1 MRFIY
6 KGGYPMTEKEFR
18 IESDS
23 IGEVQVPADAYYG
36 VNAIRAASNFKI
48 TGRTI
53 HEELIKGLAE
63 VKIAC
68 AVSNFEAGI
77 MTEEV
82 KDAIVKASE
91 EILEGKL
98 HDQFIVDPIQGGAGT
113 SANMAA
119 NEIIANRANELLGGE
134 LGVYDRVHPN
144 DHVNMG
150 QSTNDS
156 FPTAGKIAAIRL
168 GQRTVEELKKLYGA
182 LLEKSKEFD
191 GIIKMGRTHLQD
203 AVPIRLGQEFHAYSS
218 VIKRDIERLEYALE
232 GIKVVNMGASAVG
245 TGINVD
251 TEYLKVIVPNLNKV
265 NNLGLVQTEDL
276 VDGTNNL
283 DGFVFVSSALK
294 TAAVNLSKMSNDMR
308 LMASGPRCGF
318 GELNLPPKQ
327 AGSSIMPG
335 KVNPVIAEVMS
346 QVAFNIIG
354 NDTAVTMAAEA
365 GQLELNVFEPVLLYN
380 LYESLE
386 TLGNGVA
393 TFREN
398 LVKDVTANIE
408 RCKALVD
415 GSVGTITA
423 IVPHVGYK
431 NAAKVAKIAIETG
444 QPVRELTIKEGFLT
458 EEELDEIL
466 DPFAMTEPGIAAKHL
481 LDEKK

>member
-1 MRFIY
+1 MDNL
-6 KGGYPMTEKEFR
+6 KFR

-23 IGEVQVPADAYYG
+23 IGEKEIPFDAYYG
-36 VNAIRAASNFKI
+36 INAIRGAENFTI
-48 TGRTI
+48 TGRKI
-53 HEELIKGLAE
+53 HKELIIGLAQ
-63 VKIAC
+63 VKKAC

-82 KDAIVKASE
+82 KDAIAKASE
-91 EILEGKL
+91 EIIDGKL
-98 HDQFIVDPIQGGAGT
+98 HEHFICDPIQGGAGT
-113 SANMAA
+113 TANMNA
-119 NEIIANRANELLGGE
+119 NEVIANRANEILGGE
-134 LGVYDRVHPN
+134 LGAYDKVNPN

-150 QSTNDS
+150 QSTNDA
-156 FPTAGKIAAIRL
+156 FPTAGKIAALQL
-168 GQRTVEELKKLYGA
+168 GSKTLEELRKLYDA

-191 GIIKMGRTHLQD
+191 HVIKMGRTHLQD

-218 VIKRDIERLEYALE
+218 AIKRDIARIEYALD
-232 GIKVVNMGASAVG
+232 GIRVVNMGASAVG

-265 NNLGLVQTEDL
+265 VDLGLTQADDL

-283 DGFVFVSSALK
+283 DVFVAVSAALK
-294 TAAVNLSKMSNDMR
+294 TAAVNLSKMANDLR

-318 GELNLPPKQ
+318 AEINLPEKQ

-335 KVNPVIAEVMS
+335 KINPVIAEVMS
-346 QVAFNIIG
+346 QVAFNVIG
-354 NDTAVTMAAEA
+354 NDITVTMAAEA
-365 GQLELNVFEPVLLYN
+365 GQLQLNVFEPVLLYN

-386 TLGNGVA
+386 TLANGVS

-398 LVKDVTANIE
+398 LIVGVTANEE
-408 RCKALVD
+408 RGKALVD

-431 NAAKVAKIAIETG
+431 NAAKIAKKAIKTG
-444 QPVRELTIKEGFLT
+444 APVRELAIEEGLLT
-458 EEELDEIL
+458 EAELDEIL
-466 DPFAMTEPGIAAKHL
+466 DPFALTEPGIAAKHL
-481 LDEKK
+481 LDK

>member
-1 MRFIY
+1 MNNQEY
-6 KGGYPMTEKEFR
+6 R

-23 IGEVQVPADAYYG
+23 IGQVKVPKDAYYG
-36 VNAIRAASNFKI
+36 VNSVRAAENFNI
-48 TGRTI
+48 TGREI
-53 HEELIKGLAE
+53 HKELIIGLAE
-63 VKIAC
+63 VKKAC
-68 AVSNFEAGI
+68 AISNFEAGI

-82 KDAIVKASE
+82 KDGIVKASD
-91 EILEGKL
+91 EIIAGKL

-113 SANMAA
+113 SGNMNA
-119 NEIIANRANELLGGE
+119 NEVIANRANEILGGK
-134 LGVYDRVHPN
+134 LGEYDKVNPN

-156 FPTAGKIAAIRL
+156 FPTAGKIAALKL
-168 GQRTVEELKKLYGA
+168 GSKTLEELKKLYKA
-182 LLEKSKEFD
+182 LIEKSKEFD
-191 GIIKMGRTHLQD
+191 SVIKMGRTHLQD

-218 VIKRDIERLEYALE
+218 AIKRDIDRIEKALD
-232 GIKVVNMGASAVG
+232 GIKLVNMGASAVG

-251 TEYLKVIVPNLNKV
+251 REYLKIIVSNLNKV
-265 NNLGLVQTEDL
+265 NNLELLQTEDL

-283 DGFVFVSSALK
+283 DVFVALSSALK
-294 TAAVNLSKMSNDMR
+294 TSAVNLSKMSNDMR

-346 QVAFNIIG
+346 QISFNVIG
-354 NDTAVTMAAEA
+354 NDMTITMAAEA

-380 LYESLE
+380 LYESIE
-386 TLGNGVA
+386 TLGNGVN

-398 LVKDVTANIE
+398 LVNGLTANIE
-408 RCKALVD
+408 RCKELVD
-415 GSVGTITA
+415 GSVGPITA

-431 NAAKVAKIAIETG
+431 AAAKIADQAIRTG
-444 QPVRELTIKEGFLT
+444 EPVRELTLKEGLLT
-458 EEELDEIL
+458 EEELNEIL

-481 LDEKK
+481 LDE

>member
-1 MRFIY
+1 MD
-6 KGGYPMTEKEFR
+6 KNQFR

-23 IGEVQVPADAYYG
+23 IGEIKVPVDAYYG
-36 VNAIRAASNFKI
+36 ANSVRGAANFTI
-48 TGRTI
+48 TGRVI
-53 HEELIKGLAE
+53 HKELIIGLAE
-63 VKIAC
+63 VKKAC
-68 AVSNFEAGI
+68 AISNFEAGI

-82 KDAIVKASE
+82 KNAIVQASD
-91 EILEGKL
+91 EIIEGKL

-113 SANMAA
+113 SANMNA
-119 NEIIANRANELLGGE
+119 NEVIANRANEILGGK
-134 LGVYDRVHPN
+134 LGKYDKVHPN

-156 FPTAGKIAAIRL
+156 FPTAGKIAALKL
-168 GQRTVEELKKLYGA
+168 GARTLEELKKLHEA
-182 LLEKSKEFD
+182 LLEKAKEFD
-191 GIIKMGRTHLQD
+191 PIIKMGRTHLQD
-203 AVPIRLGQEFHAYSS
+203 AVPIRLGQEFHGYSS
-218 VIKRDIERLEYALE
+218 VIKRDIDRIEKALD
-232 GIKVVNMGASAVG
+232 GLRVVNMGASAVG

-265 NNLGLVQTEDL
+265 NNLGLVQTDDL

-283 DGFVFVSSALK
+283 DGFAFLSATLK
-294 TAAVNLSKMSNDMR
+294 TAAINLSKMSNDMR

-354 NDTAVTMAAEA
+354 NDMTVTMAAEA

-380 LYESLE
+380 LYESIE

-398 LVKDVTANIE
+398 LVVGVKANVE
-408 RCKALVD
+408 RCKQLVD
-415 GSVGTITA
+415 GSVGPITA

-444 QPVRELTIKEGFLT
+444 EPVRELVIKEGLLT
-458 EEELDEIL
+458 EEKLNEIL

-481 LDEKK
+481 LDK

>member
-1 MRFIY
+1 MDKNY
-6 KGGYPMTEKEFR
+6 R
-18 IESDS
+18 IEADS
-23 IGEVQVPADAYYG
+23 IGEVKIPADAYYG
-36 VNAIRAASNFKI
+36 VNAVRAAENFKI
-48 TGRTI
+48 TGRVI
-53 HEELIKGLAE
+53 HKELIIGHAE
-63 VKIAC
+63 VKKAC
-68 AVSNFEAGI
+68 AISNYEAGI

-82 KDAIVKASE
+82 KDAIVQACD
-91 EILEGKL
+91 EIIEGKF

-113 SANMAA
+113 SANMNA
-119 NEIIANRANELLGGE
+119 NEVIANRANEILGGE
-134 LGVYDRVHPN
+134 LGVYDKVHPN

-150 QSTNDS
+150 QSTNDA
-156 FPTAGKIAAIRL
+156 FPTAGKIAALKL
-168 GQRTVEELKKLYGA
+168 GERTVEELEKLHEA
-182 LLEKSKEFD
+182 LLEKAKEFD
-191 GIIKMGRTHLQD
+191 HVIKMGRTHLQD
-203 AVPIRLGQEFHAYSS
+203 AVPIRLGQEFHAYAS
-218 VIKRDIERLEYALE
+218 VIARDAERIKKALD
-232 GIKVVNMGASAVG
+232 GIRVVNMGASAVG

-251 TEYLKVIVPNLNKV
+251 TEYLKLIVPNLNQV
-265 NNLGLVQTEDL
+265 VDLNLVQTDDL

-283 DGFVFVSSALK
+283 DGFVFLSSTLK

-318 GELNLPPKQ
+318 AEINLPAKQ

-346 QVAFNIIG
+346 QTAFNIIG
-354 NDTAVTMAAEA
+354 NDMTITMAAEA

-380 LYESLE
+380 LYESIE
-386 TLGNGVA
+386 TLANGVA

-398 LVKDVTANIE
+398 LVKGVTANEE
-408 RCKALVD
+408 RCKELVD

-431 NAAKVAKIAIETG
+431 NAAKIADQAIKTG
-444 QPVRELTIKEGFLT
+444 EPVREIAIREGLLT

-481 LDEKK
+481 LDE

>member
-1 MRFIY
+1 MDNL
-6 KGGYPMTEKEFR
+6 KFR

-23 IGEVQVPADAYYG
+23 IGEKEIPIDAYYG
-36 VNAIRAASNFKI
+36 INAIRGAENFTI
-48 TGRTI
+48 TGRKI
-53 HEELIKGLAE
+53 HKELIIALAQ
-63 VKIAC
+63 VKKAC

-91 EILEGKL
+91 EIMDGKF
-98 HDQFIVDPIQGGAGT
+98 HEHFICDPIQGGAGT
-113 SANMAA
+113 TANMNA
-119 NEIIANRANELLGGE
+119 NEVIANRANEILGGE
-134 LGVYDRVHPN
+134 LGVYDKVNPN

-150 QSTNDS
+150 QSTNDA
-156 FPTAGKIAAIRL
+156 FPTAGKIAALQL
-168 GQRTVEELKKLYGA
+168 GTKTLEELRKLYDA
-182 LLEKSKEFD
+182 LIEKSKEFD
-191 GIIKMGRTHLQD
+191 HVIKMGRTHLQD

-218 VIKRDIERLEYALE
+218 AIKRDIARIEYALD
-232 GIKVVNMGASAVG
+232 GIRVVNMGASAVG

-265 NNLGLVQTEDL
+265 VDLGLTQADDL

-283 DGFVFVSSALK
+283 DVFVAVSAALK
-294 TAAVNLSKMSNDMR
+294 TAAVNLSKMANDLR

-318 GELNLPPKQ
+318 AEINLPEKQ

-335 KVNPVIAEVMS
+335 KINPVIAEVMS
-346 QVAFNIIG
+346 QVAFNVIG
-354 NDTAVTMAAEA
+354 NDITVTMAAEA
-365 GQLELNVFEPVLLYN
+365 GQLQLNVFEPVLLYN

-386 TLGNGVA
+386 TLANGVS

-398 LVKDVTANIE
+398 LIVGVTANE
-408 RCKALVD
+408 DRGKALVD

-431 NAAKVAKIAIETG
+431 NAAKIAKRAIKTG
-444 QPVRELTIKEGFLT
+444 EAVRQLAIDEGLLT
-458 EEELDEIL
+458 EAELDEIL
-466 DPFAMTEPGIAAKHL
+466 NPFALTEPGIAAKHL
-481 LDEKK
+481 LDK

>member
-1 MRFIY
+1 MD
-6 KGGYPMTEKEFR
+6 KLKFR

-23 IGEVQVPADAYYG
+23 IGEVEVPIDAYYG
-36 VNAIRAASNFKI
+36 VNAVRGANNFTI
-48 TGRTI
+48 TGRVI
-53 HEELIKGLAE
+53 HKELIIGLAQ
-63 VKIAC
+63 VKKAC

-82 KDAIVKASE
+82 KDAIANACD
-91 EILEGKL
+91 EIIEGKL
-98 HDQFIVDPIQGGAGT
+98 HEEFIVDPIQGGAGT
-113 SANMAA
+113 SANMNA
-119 NEIIANRANELLGGE
+119 NEVIANRANQILGGE
-134 LGVYDRVHPN
+134 LGKYDKVHPN

-156 FPTAGKIAAIRL
+156 FPTAGKIAALQL
-168 GQRTVEELKKLYGA
+168 GNKTLEELRKLYDA

-191 GIIKMGRTHLQD
+191 HVIKMGRTHLQD

-218 VIKRDIERLEYALE
+218 VIKRDIARIENALD
-232 GIKVVNMGASAVG
+232 GIRVVNMGASAVG

-265 NNLGLVQTEDL
+265 VDLGLVQTDDL

-283 DGFVFVSSALK
+283 DGFVALSAALK
-294 TAAVNLSKMSNDMR
+294 TAAVNLSKMSNDLR

-318 GELNLPPKQ
+318 AEINLPEKQ

-354 NDTAVTMAAEA
+354 NDMTVTMAAEA
-365 GQLELNVFEPVLLYN
+365 GQLQLNVFEPVLLYN

-398 LVKDVTANIE
+398 LIVGVTANEE
-408 RCKALVD
+408 RGKALVD

-431 NAAKVAKIAIETG
+431 NAAKIAKKAIKTG
-444 QPVRELTIKEGFLT
+444 EPVRELAIAEGLLT

-466 DPFAMTEPGIAAKHL
+466 DPFALTNPGIAAKHL
-481 LDEKK
+481 LDK

>member
-1 MRFIY
+1 MANG
-6 KGGYPMTEKEFR
+6 KFR

-23 IGEVQVPADAYYG
+23 IGNIEVPVDAYYG
-36 VNAIRAASNFKI
+36 VNAMRASENFHI
-48 TGRTI
+48 TGKVI
-53 HEELIKGLAE
+53 NKELIIGLAE
-63 VKIAC
+63 VKKAC
-68 AVSNFEAGI
+68 AISNFEAGI
-77 MTEEV
+77 MTEDV
-82 KDAIVKASE
+82 KNAIVQASD
-91 EILEGKL
+91 EIIEGKF

-113 SANMAA
+113 SANMNA
-119 NEIIANRANELLGGE
+119 NEVIANRANEILGGK
-134 LGVYDRVHPN
+134 LGEYDKVHPN

-150 QSTNDS
+150 QSTNDA
-156 FPTAGKIAAIRL
+156 FPTGAKIAALKL
-168 GQRTVEELKKLYGA
+168 GEKTVEEFQQLYEA

-191 GIIKMGRTHLQD
+191 HIIKMGRTHLQD
-203 AVPIRLGQEFHAYSS
+203 AVPIRLGQEFHGYSS
-218 VIKRDIERLEYALE
+218 VIKRDINRIKTALD
-232 GIKVVNMGASAVG
+232 GIRVVNMGASAVG

-251 TEYLKVIVPNLNKV
+251 TKYLEVIVPNLNKI
-265 NNLGLVQTEDL
+265 NNLELVQTDDL

-283 DGFVFVSSALK
+283 DGFVFLSASLK
-294 TAAVNLSKMSNDMR
+294 TAAVNLSKMANDMR

-318 GELNLPPKQ
+318 NELNLPEKQ

-346 QVAFNIIG
+346 QVAFNVIG
-354 NDTAVTMAAEA
+354 NDVAVTMAAEA

-380 LYESLE
+380 LYESIE

-398 LVKDVTANIE
+398 LVHDVTANIE
-408 RCKALVD
+408 RCKSLVD

-431 NAAKVAKIAIETG
+431 NAAKVAKVAIETG
-444 QPVRELTIKEGFLT
+444 EPVRELVLKEKLLT
-458 EEELDEIL
+458 EAELDEIL

-481 LDEKK
+481 LDE

>member
-1 MRFIY
+1 M
-6 KGGYPMTEKEFR
+6 ENKEFR

-23 IGEVQVPADAYYG
+23 IGEVQVPINAYYG
-36 VNAIRAASNFKI
+36 VNSVRAASNFNI
-48 TGRTI
+48 TGRVI
-53 HEELIKGLAE
+53 HEELIIGLAE
-63 VKIAC
+63 VKKAC
-68 AVSNFEAGI
+68 AISNFEAGI

-82 KDAIVKASE
+82 KNAIVQASD
-91 EILEGKL
+91 EIIEGKY
-98 HDQFIVDPIQGGAGT
+98 HEEFIVDPIQGGAGT
-113 SANMAA
+113 SANMNA
-119 NEIIANRANELLGGE
+119 NEVIANRANEILGGK
-134 LGVYDRVHPN
+134 LGEYDKVHPN

-156 FPTAGKIAAIRL
+156 FPTAGKIAALKL
-168 GQRTVEELKKLYGA
+168 GNKTLEELKKLHEA
-182 LLEKSKEFD
+182 LLKKSEEFD
-191 GIIKMGRTHLQD
+191 SVIKMGRTHLQD
-203 AVPIRLGQEFHAYSS
+203 AVPIRLGQEFHGYSS
-218 VIKRDIERLEYALE
+218 VIKRDIKRIGIALD
-232 GIKVVNMGASAVG
+232 GLRVVNMGASAVG

-251 TEYLKVIVPNLNKV
+251 TEYLKLIVPNLNKV
-265 NNLGLVQTEDL
+265 NKLDLEQADDL

-283 DGFVFVSSALK
+283 DGFVFLSSALK
-294 TAAVNLSKMSNDMR
+294 TAAVNMSKMSNDMR

-354 NDTAVTMAAEA
+354 NDMTVTMAAEA

-380 LYESLE
+380 LYESIE

-398 LVKDVTANIE
+398 LVLDVTANIE
-408 RCKALVD
+408 RCKELVE
-415 GSVGTITA
+415 GSVGPITA

-444 QPVRELTIKEGFLT
+444 ESVRELTLKEGLLT
-458 EEELDEIL
+458 EEELNEIL

-481 LDEKK
+481 LDK